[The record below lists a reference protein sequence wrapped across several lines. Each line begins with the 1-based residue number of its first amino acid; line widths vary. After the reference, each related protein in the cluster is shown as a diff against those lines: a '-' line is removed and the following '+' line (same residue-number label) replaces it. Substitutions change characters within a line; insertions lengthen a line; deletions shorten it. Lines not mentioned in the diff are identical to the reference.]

1 MPQHSTSPSNHSIV
15 TFFALHSFLSC
26 LNILPTLYPSYRTA
40 GCFSVFVQL
49 FFLMLFVRATEKTYC
64 LFFED
69 GAKKL
74 SVYVSFGCVR
84 VGDCDM
90 KQ

>member
-1 MPQHSTSPSNHSIV
+1 MPQHSTSPSNYSTITV
-15 TFFALHSFLSC
+15 FALNSFLSC
-26 LNILPTLYPSYRTA
+26 LHLLPTLYPLYLTTGFFR
-40 GCFSVFVQL
+40 FFQL
-49 FFLMLFVRATEKTYC
+49 IFILLFVRVTEKTYC
-64 LFFED
+64 LFFEK

>member
-1 MPQHSTSPSNHSIV
+1 
-15 TFFALHSFLSC
+15 
-26 LNILPTLYPSYRTA
+26 
-40 GCFSVFVQL
+40 
-49 FFLMLFVRATEKTYC
+49 MLFVRVSEETYC

-84 VGDCDM
+84 VGYYDL